1 MAWYSGYQHPYQGFL
16 WTWSNE
22 KAHSGI
28 DLPDSCGTPM
38 TAALPGKVVVAGQYP
53 CYGGQV
59 SVQSTFL
66 GQPIVYT
73 YLHGQSHNVQVG
85 DTVKA
90 GQLLGYSGAP
100 IAAAC
105 GGGCH
110 VHFEVEHGTQAP
122 YTGGPPQNSNAQNY
136 PINPVPLL
144 AYLATNKLPAGG
156 SSVAASS
163 TPLSAT
169 STTTS
174 GFDWGSFLSGIAGFF
189 TNPASILTGLATND
203 PTTQLEA
210 GLGNF
215 GSWILT
221 PIRLIKLVAGG
232 LLLVVSLW
240 GTFILPAEAPIAAG
254 VATAALGA
262 PEAAPAVAEAVH
274 SAVKPRSKKQPP
286 APTPPASQAVP
297 QAVGAV
303 GYARRTDSLRAM
315 ARAPITQP
323 IIIQQPPAPPP
334 QAAPS
339 TAPLRGQTA
348 RPNPMTAEE
357 IAALHPVPP
366 VAPEPPVAPAGSTVQ
381 RAQPTGLVSKTYFKR
396 YRTVQTN
403 TPYSDQDAA
412 RVKELM
418 KRRRPDRTLRKPRAQ
433 NKMSI
438 EELHHLT
445 RQQLT
450 KASARRLQE
459 FSKAGSVY
467 SPAEIDETM
476 RGLRGES

>member
-16 WTWSNE
+16 WTWANE

-59 SVQSTFL
+59 SVQTTFL

-169 STTTS
+169 SATTS

-189 TNPASILTGLATND
+189 ANPASILSGLASND
-203 PTTQLEA
+203 PVTQLEA
-210 GLGNF
+210 GLGSF
-215 GSWILT
+215 GSWLNAV
-221 PIRLIKLVAGG
+221 RLIKLVAGLAMVG
-232 LLLVVSLW
+232 VALW
-240 GTFILPAEAPIAAG
+240 SIILPVTAPIAAG
-254 VATAALGA
+254 VTTAALGA
-262 PEAAPAVAEAVH
+262 PEAAPAVAGAVH
-274 SAVKPRSKKQPP
+274 SVVKPRSKKQPP
-286 APTPPASQAVP
+286 APTPPVSQAVP

-381 RAQPTGLVSKTYFKR
+381 RAQPTGLVSKTYFR
-396 YRTVQTN
+396 RARTVVTS
-403 TPYSDQDAA
+403 TPISDQDVA
-412 RVKELM
+412 RVKALM
-418 KRRRPDRTLRKPRAQ
+418 KQRRPDRTLRKPRAQ

-438 EELHHLT
+438 DQLRHMDTALLT
-445 RQQLT
+445 RGS
-450 KASARRLQE
+450 KRRLQE
-459 FSKAGSVY
+459 FGKAGSVY
-467 SPAEIDETM
+467 NPAGVDETM

>member
-59 SVQSTFL
+59 SVQTTFL

-215 GSWILT
+215 GSWILN
-221 PIRLIKLVAGG
+221 PIRLIKLAAGLAMVGVA
-232 LLLVVSLW
+232 LW
-240 GTFILPAEAPIAAG
+240 SIILPVTAPIAAG
-254 VATAALGA
+254 VTTAALGA
-262 PEAAPAVAEAVH
+262 PEAAPAVAGAVH
-274 SAVKPRSKKQPP
+274 SVVKPRSKKQPP
-286 APTPPASQAVP
+286 APTPPVSQAVP

-303 GYARRTDSLRAM
+303 GYARRTDSLKAM

-348 RPNPMTAEE
+348 RPNPMSAEE

-366 VAPEPPVAPAGSTVQ
+366 VAPAGSTVQ
-381 RAQPTGLVSKTYFKR
+381 RAAKTGLASKTYFKR

-418 KRRRPDRTLRKPRAQ
+418 KQRRPDRTLRKPRAQ
-433 NKMSI
+433 NKMTV
-438 EELHHLT
+438 EELNKLPKN
-445 RQQLT
+445 QQT
-450 KASARRLQE
+450 KASQRRVADAIAKEREKTL
-459 FSKAGSVY
+459 GNLHD
-467 SPAEIDETM
+467 IL
-476 RGLRGES
+476 G